1 MYYKEDYAQSYAD
14 YKGLNPIINWRINE
28 IQEIIN
34 STKGYEDIKVVF
46 DFFQNY
52 EYKNIT
58 YVCRIK
64 LVDGNKILLRYEWV
78 IQDKEKEEAYAIAWN
93 EATKILMRDIWLTAI
108 DSFKNLSYAK

>member
-28 IQEIIN
+28 IQEILN
-34 STKGYEDIKVVF
+34 STRGYEDIKIVF
-46 DFFQNY
+46 EFFENY
-52 EYKNIT
+52 EYKNT
-58 YVCRIK
+58 TFVCRIK
-64 LVDGNKILLRYEWV
+64 LVDGNKILLRYEW
-78 IQDKEKEEAYAIAWN
+78 IIENRDKEEASVIAWN